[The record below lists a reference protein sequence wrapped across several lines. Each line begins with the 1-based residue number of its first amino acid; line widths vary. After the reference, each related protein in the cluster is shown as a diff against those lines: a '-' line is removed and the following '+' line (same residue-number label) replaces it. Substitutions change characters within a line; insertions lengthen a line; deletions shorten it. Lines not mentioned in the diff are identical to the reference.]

1 MNAPSEAR
9 FASTRVRAERRLL
22 AKTLVDFD
30 FSIQPSIDRKQI
42 QELATLRSSSRIQLA
57 SKDDGAAAADGAGRA
72 DSGL

>member
-22 AKTLVDFD
+22 AKTLVD